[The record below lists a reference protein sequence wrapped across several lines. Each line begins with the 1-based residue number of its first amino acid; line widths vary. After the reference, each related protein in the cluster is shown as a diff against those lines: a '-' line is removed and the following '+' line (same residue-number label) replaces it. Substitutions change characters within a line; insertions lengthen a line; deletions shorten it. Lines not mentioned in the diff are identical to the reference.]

1 MSEVTEPL
9 LYLFNFSLSSGI
21 VPNSLKLAKV
31 IPVYKKGDKQIA
43 SNYKPISLL
52 NVFDKILEKLT
63 YCRLYSY
70 VCHNNLLSD
79 YKFGFRK
86 KTFYMFSTDRC

>member
-1 MSEVTEPL
+1 VSEVTEPL

-63 YCRLYSY
+63 YCRLYS
-70 VCHNNLLSD
+70 
-79 YKFGFRK
+79 
-86 KTFYMFSTDRC
+86 